1 MFQSPG
7 FAEAQRGQ
15 MWTHG
20 NRHKPP
26 GFRFGVNI
34 KSHQGLVS
42 RSFFFFFKQTLK
54 KQRLF
59 LLYLKVLPSPWTLI
73 PGPKTHPREGFQ
85 EFLSVQL

>member
-42 RSFFFFFKQTLK
+42 RSFFFFFFQTNP
-54 KQRLF
+54 QET
-59 LLYLKVLPSPWTLI
+59 TLV
-73 PGPKTHPREGFQ
+73 PVVFEGLAITVDFD
-85 EFLSVQL
+85 SRP